1 MNRGSAAFPVEQK
14 LENLMLAAERFQQ
27 AMSIEQYFEQ
37 MTQNKETVLA
47 NFERAEITEQ
57 DRTFFSAQPLNVLI
71 LTEEWCIDSMQ
82 FVPALA
88 RLASEVPGIDVR
100 VLRRDTNK
108 DLATNYR
115 RKDGYQAIPVF
126 IFFDR
131 DMREIGSL
139 VERPVKVSEEMAD
152 ETQRFQK
159 LHPELP
165 GITRNYD
172 HMPEETRAAVKANSQ
187 KWRRGQQDRFARY
200 FLDEVTTIIQH
211 ALQEQTA

>member
-1 MNRGSAAFPVEQK
+1 
-14 LENLMLAAERFQQ
+14 MLAAERFQQ

-47 NFERAEITEQ
+47 NYERAEITDK
-57 DRTFFSAQPLNVLI
+57 DRQFFSAQPLNVLI

-82 FVPALA
+82 FVPVLA
-88 RLASEVPGIDVR
+88 RLAQEVPGIDVR
-100 VLRRDTNK
+100 VLRRDENK

-115 RKDGYQAIPVF
+115 RQDGYQAIPVF
-126 IFFDR
+126 IFFDGA
-131 DMREIGSL
+131 MREIGSL

-159 LHPELP
+159 LHPDLP

-187 KWRRGQQDRFARY
+187 QWRRGQQDRFARY

-211 ALQEQTA
+211 ALQEQAV